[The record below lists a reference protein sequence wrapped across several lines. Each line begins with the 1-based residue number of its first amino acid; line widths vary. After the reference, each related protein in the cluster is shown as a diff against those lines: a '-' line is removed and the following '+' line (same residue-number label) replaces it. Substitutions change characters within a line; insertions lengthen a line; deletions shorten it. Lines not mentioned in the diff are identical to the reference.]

1 MGRVRIGTA
10 LVFWFFSVSIWAL
23 PQGFES
29 NRCVNEPQYFSPKQ
43 KAVLLK
49 AYEYG
54 APHDLGYT
62 LAAIA
67 WKESCAGEYRMN
79 FQDPSAGI
87 YHAHLPGL
95 IKKYPSLKQNGFTQN
110 VLGALL
116 VKDDAFA
123 AREAISELKYWEK
136 VHQGNWERMIKS
148 YNKGFSWQKDSQS
161 NRLAEDYYQDV
172 KEKVKRLQAFLPR
185 LKLDKYTSL
194 ESSNRVSLPIYE
206 KRRLTPIATP
216 NQVPSKEPP
225 AYGTTRV
232 VVKSRGKAGEFD
244 LLPDQ

>member
-1 MGRVRIGTA
+1 MRIGTA

-29 NRCVNEPQYFSPKQ
+29 NHCVSEPQYFSPKQ

-95 IKKYPSLKQNGFTQN
+95 IKKIPLAQTERFHPKCFGRTF
-110 VLGALL
+110 G
-116 VKDDAFA
+116 
-123 AREAISELKYWEK
+123 
-136 VHQGNWERMIKS
+136 QG
-148 YNKGFSWQKDSQS
+148 
-161 NRLAEDYYQDV
+161 
-172 KEKVKRLQAFLPR
+172 
-185 LKLDKYTSL
+185 
-194 ESSNRVSLPIYE
+194 
-206 KRRLTPIATP
+206 
-216 NQVPSKEPP
+216 
-225 AYGTTRV
+225 
-232 VVKSRGKAGEFD
+232 
-244 LLPDQ
+244 